1 LVTVNGV
8 GAPDEVFE
16 GLTRAVEQRR

>member
-1 LVTVNGV
+1 VTVDGV

-16 GLTRAVEQRR
+16 RLTRAVEQRR

>member
-1 LVTVNGV
+1 LVTVDGV

-16 GLTRAVEQRR
+16 RLTRAVEQRR

>member
-1 LVTVNGV
+1 VTVNGV